1 MKTKHLV
8 TLSAAALL
16 LLAGCATQPAGPA
29 PQDSTKFT
37 VENTEKFVLLDKASQ
52 AGITCTGLQER
63 TLPDGRI
70 EVVANI
76 KNRESHPL
84 QIQVNCVFKDDQ
96 GFSTGDETAFQTV
109 TIGRRDTE
117 AVRFTAAND
126 KAKKYT
132 LRVREAK

>member
-8 TLSAAALL
+8 SLSAAALL

-29 PQDSTKFT
+29 PQESTKFT

-52 AGITCTGLQER
+52 AAITCTGLQER

-70 EVVANI
+70 EVVANL
-76 KNRESHPL
+76 KNRESHPFQL
-84 QIQVNCVFKDDQ
+84 QVNCVFKDEQ
-96 GFSTGDETAFQTV
+96 GFSTGDETVFQTV

-126 KAKKYT
+126 KARKYT